1 MGATFFFR
9 DTQTLKMI
17 PCVLIPLILEGEEYK
32 SNKDINI
39 WSAGCAN
46 GAEPYTLAIILKEL
60 LDEEIFSRI
69 QIYATDIDPNNRFEN
84 IVKKGSYPQDDLK
97 KIPEKM
103 FVNNFFKDPDI
114 QGNYFISGKIREHV
128 KYTRH
133 NLLSLKPVIERPFD
147 VILCK
152 NVLLHFTE
160 KQITDITN
168 MFYQSLS
175 NSGFFITEQTQKL
188 PVSSS
193 KQFEQFISNARI
205 YKKIKI
211 NSTGALIVES
221 YQPY

>member
-17 PCVLIPLILEGEEYK
+17 PYTLIPLILEDEDHR
-32 SNKDINI
+32 SNRNINI

-46 GAEPYTLAIILKEL
+46 GSEPYTLAILLKEI

-84 IVKKGSYPQDDLK
+84 IIKKGSYPQDSLK
-97 KIPEKM
+97 KIPENM
-103 FVNNFFKDPDI
+103 FLNNFIKDANI
-114 QGNYFISGKIREHV
+114 QGNYLISEIIREHV
-128 KYTRH
+128 TYAWH
-133 NLLSLKPVIERPFD
+133 NLLSLKPIIERPFD
-147 VILCK
+147 IILCK

-160 KQITDITN
+160 QQSTDIIN

-188 PVSSS
+188 PISSS
-193 KQFEQFISNARI
+193 RQFEQFISNARI
-205 YKKIKI
+205 YKK
-211 NSTGALIVES
+211 NND
-221 YQPY
+221 QF

>member
-17 PCVLIPLILEGEEYK
+17 PYTLIPLILEDEDHR
-32 SNKDINI
+32 SNRNINI

-46 GAEPYTLAIILKEL
+46 GSEPYTLAILLKEI

-84 IVKKGSYPQDDLK
+84 IIKKGSYPQDSLK

-103 FVNNFFKDPDI
+103 FLNNFIKDANI
-114 QGNYFISGKIREHV
+114 QGNYLISEIIREHV
-128 KYTRH
+128 TYAWH
-133 NLLSLKPVIERPFD
+133 NLLSLKPIIERPFD
-147 VILCK
+147 IILCK

-160 KQITDITN
+160 QQSTDIIH

-193 KQFEQFISNARI
+193 RQFEQFISNARI
-205 YKKIKI
+205 YKK
-211 NSTGALIVES
+211 NND
-221 YQPY
+221 QF

>member
-17 PCVLIPLILEGEEYK
+17 PYTLIPLILEDEDHR
-32 SNKDINI
+32 SNRNINI

-46 GAEPYTLAIILKEL
+46 GSEPYTLAILLKEI

-84 IVKKGSYPQDDLK
+84 IIKKGSYPQDSLK
-97 KIPEKM
+97 KIPENM
-103 FVNNFFKDPDI
+103 FLNNFIKDANI
-114 QGNYFISGKIREHV
+114 QGNYLISEIIREHV
-128 KYTRH
+128 TYAWH
-133 NLLSLKPVIERPFD
+133 NLLSLKPIIERPFD
-147 VILCK
+147 IILCK

-160 KQITDITN
+160 QQSTDIIN

-193 KQFEQFISNARI
+193 RQFEQFISNARI
-205 YKKIKI
+205 YKK
-211 NSTGALIVES
+211 NND
-221 YQPY
+221 QF

>member
-17 PCVLIPLILEGEEYK
+17 PYTLIPLILEDEDHR
-32 SNKDINI
+32 SNRNINI

-46 GAEPYTLAIILKEL
+46 GSEPYTLAILLKEI

-84 IVKKGSYPQDDLK
+84 IIKKGSYPQDSLK

-103 FVNNFFKDPDI
+103 FLNNFIKDANI
-114 QGNYFISGKIREHV
+114 QGNYLISEIIREHV
-128 KYTRH
+128 TYAWH
-133 NLLSLKPVIERPFD
+133 NLLSLKPIIERPFD
-147 VILCK
+147 IILCK

-160 KQITDITN
+160 QQSTDIIN

-193 KQFEQFISNARI
+193 RQFEQFISNARI
-205 YKKIKI
+205 YKKIMI
-211 NSTGALIVES
+211 NSRGA
-221 YQPY
+221 

>member
-17 PCVLIPLILEGEEYK
+17 PYTLIPLILEDEDHR
-32 SNKDINI
+32 SNRNINI

-46 GAEPYTLAIILKEL
+46 GSEPYTLAILLKEI

-84 IVKKGSYPQDDLK
+84 IIKKGSYPQDSLK

-103 FVNNFFKDPDI
+103 FLNNFIKDANI
-114 QGNYFISGKIREHV
+114 QGNYLISEIIREHV
-128 KYTRH
+128 TYAWH
-133 NLLSLKPVIERPFD
+133 NLLSLKPIIERPFD
-147 VILCK
+147 IILCK

-160 KQITDITN
+160 QQSTEIIN

-193 KQFEQFISNARI
+193 RQFEQFISNARI
-205 YKKIKI
+205 YKK
-211 NSTGALIVES
+211 NND
-221 YQPY
+221 QF